1 MISVDIVYV
10 TYSSEKWIDGYFRS
24 LLCSDYDLKRVN
36 LYFVDNG
43 SKDGT
48 VEKLESLK
56 KEFGTRFGEFA
67 IYQSKENVGFG
78 AGNNIG
84 VSLGH
89 SPYVFCSNID
99 TELYEDTL
107 SQISKAVEADRDSEF
122 ALWELR
128 QFPYEHPKFYDP
140 ITLETSWSSG
150 AAFVI
155 RRDVY
160 EQIGGFDEQFFMYAE
175 DVDLSWRVRAAGYKL
190 KYVPKAV
197 IQHFCYQTAGEVK
210 PTQYI
215 YSPIGN
221 LQLRYKFG
229 TRADRVWG
237 WQFVFFKFLR
247 RPAPFPNARKM
258 FLKALM
264 QSGKKRKAALQWQK
278 EHQTEI
284 ENQKFTFYGMDYEL
298 RRRGDFWV
306 NERPKTEKK
315 VSVIVR
321 TCGRPD
327 VLRATLISLRNQT
340 YPNIEI
346 VVVEDGEAASKQMLE
361 TEFSDLPIVYQATGV
376 KGGRCKAGNQALSLA
391 TGDYLNFLDDD
402 DVFYAD
408 HIETLVMTL
417 QNHPDSA
424 AAYALGF
431 ETPIEIQSL
440 KPYRYQLKSYNTT
453 VDVPFD
459 KIELMHHNCFP
470 IQTVLF
476 NRELYEKH
484 GGFDEELDM
493 LEDWD
498 FWIRYASEDWFE
510 YVPKTTS
517 QYRVPANRTV
527 VQERQKKLD
536 EAYKMVQDKHRKDKF
551 VLTGDEL
558 IGEYQQSLKKI
569 MLASRSQSSG
579 GRLSNL
585 LFRGIR
591 KMYHVFKS
599 CKARFLRVIGR
610 L

>member
-10 TYSSEKWIDGYFRS
+10 TYHSAKWIDGYFKS
-24 LLCSDYDLKRVN
+24 LLCSDYDLKKVN

-43 SKDGT
+43 SKDET
-48 VEKLESLK
+48 IKKLEEK
-56 KEFGTRFGEFA
+56 KKQVGSRFGNFV
-67 IYQSKENVGFG
+67 IHQSKENVGFG

-84 VSLGH
+84 VSLGQ

-107 SQISKAVEADRDSEF
+107 AQLSRTVEADRGSEF

-160 EQIGGFDEQFFMYAE
+160 EKIGGFDEQFFMYAE

-221 LQLRYKFG
+221 LRLRYKFG

-237 WQFVFFKFLR
+237 WQFLLANRLGRK
-247 RPAPFPNARKM
+247 APFPGAKRM
-258 FLKALM
+258 FSKALT
-264 QSGKKRKAALQWQK
+264 QSRRNRTDALKWNRA
-278 EHQTEI
+278 HRAEI
-284 ENQKFTFYGMDYEL
+284 EKQKFKFYGMDYEL

-306 NERPKTEKK
+306 NERPMADKK
-315 VSVIVR
+315 VSVLVR

-327 VLRATLISLRNQT
+327 VLRETLISLRNQT
-340 YPNIEI
+340 YPNLEI
-346 VVVEDGEAASKQMLE
+346 VVVEDGEPAAQRMIE
-361 TEFSDLPIVYQATGV
+361 TEFGDLPIVYKATGE
-376 KGGRCKAGNQALSLA
+376 KGGRCKAGNLALKLS

-408 HIETLVMTL
+408 HVETLVMAL
-417 QNHPDSA
+417 QNHPNSA

-431 ETPIEIQSL
+431 ETPIEVQSL
-440 KPYRYQLKSYNTT
+440 QPYRYQIKSYNTT
-453 VDVPFD
+453 VDVPFS
-459 KIELMHHNCFP
+459 KLELIHHNCFP

-476 NRELYEKH
+476 RRELYEKH
-484 GGFDEELDM
+484 GGFDEKLDM

-498 FWIRYASEDWFE
+498 FWIRYASKDWFE

-517 QYRVPANRTV
+517 QYRIPANQTV
-527 VQERQKKLD
+527 VKERQKKLD
-536 EAYKMVQDKHRKDKF
+536 EAYKNVQEKFKKDRF

-569 MLASRSQSSG
+569 ILTARTQSNGSLAALFFKGARKVYRISQSAKTCIL
-579 GRLSNL
+579 RMN
-585 LFRGIR
+585 GI
-591 KMYHVFKS
+591 V
-599 CKARFLRVIGR
+599 
-610 L
+610 

>member
-10 TYSSEKWIDGYFRS
+10 TYSSEKWIDGYFKS

-56 KEFGTRFGEFA
+56 KECGTRFGEFA

-107 SQISKAVEADRDSEF
+107 SQIAKAVEADRDSEF

-175 DVDLSWRVRAAGYKL
+175 DVDLSWRVRASGYKL

-197 IQHFCYQTAGEVK
+197 IRHFCYQSAGEVK

-237 WQFVFFKFLR
+237 WQFVFLKFLR

-264 QSGKKRKAALQWQK
+264 QSRKKRKAALQWRK
-278 EHQTEI
+278 EHRTET

-306 NERPKTEKK
+306 NERPKTGKK

-327 VLRATLISLRNQT
+327 VLRETLISLRNQT

-346 VVVEDGEAASKQMLE
+346 VVVEDGEAVSKQMLE

-376 KGGRCKAGNQALSLA
+376 KGGRCKAGNLALSLA

-431 ETPIEIQSL
+431 ETPIEILSL
-440 KPYRYQLKSYNTT
+440 KPYRYQIKSYNTA

-536 EAYKMVQDKHRKDKF
+536 EAYKMVQVKHRKDKF

-558 IGEYQQSLKKI
+558 IGDYQQSLKKI

-579 GRLSNL
+579 KGLSNL
-585 LFRGIR
+585 LFRAVR
-591 KMYHVFKS
+591 KLYHICQS
-599 CKARFLRVIGR
+599 ARILLLRTGGR
-610 L
+610 V

>member
-10 TYSSEKWIDGYFRS
+10 TYFSEKWLDGYFKS
-24 LLCSDYDLKRVN
+24 LLSADYDLKRVN

-48 VEKLESLK
+48 VEKLEALK
-56 KEFGTRFGEFA
+56 KEFGIRFGEFA

-107 SQISKAVEADRDSEF
+107 AQISKAVEADRDSEF

-175 DVDLSWRVRAAGYKL
+175 DVDLSWRVRVAGYKL

-306 NERPKTEKK
+306 NERPKSKKK

-327 VLRATLISLRNQT
+327 ILRETLISLRNQT

-346 VVVEDGEAASKQMLE
+346 VVVEDGEAVSKQMLE

-376 KGGRCKAGNQALSLA
+376 KGGRCKAGNLALSLA

-408 HIETLVMTL
+408 HIETLVMAM

-440 KPYRYQLKSYNTT
+440 KPYRYQIKSYDIT

-476 NRELYEKH
+476 SRKLYEKH

-517 QYRVPANRTV
+517 QYRVPANRAV
-527 VQERQKKLD
+527 AVERQKMLD
-536 EAYKMVQDKHRKDKF
+536 EAYKSIQDRHRKDRF
-551 VLTGDEL
+551 ILTGDALLEACRP
-558 IGEYQQSLKKI
+558 SLKQI
-569 MLASRSQSSG
+569 ILASRSQSG
-579 GRLSNL
+579 GNGFSDL

-591 KMYHVFKS
+591 KLYHIIKS
-599 CKARFLRVIGR
+599 AKMWILRICGK

>member
-10 TYSSEKWIDGYFRS
+10 TYFSEKWLDGYFKS
-24 LLCSDYDLKRVN
+24 LLSADYDLKRVN

-43 SKDGT
+43 SEDGT
-48 VEKLESLK
+48 IKKLEEVK
-56 KEFGTRFGEFA
+56 KEFGARFGEF
-67 IYQSKENVGFG
+67 IIHQSKENVGFG

-107 SQISKAVEADRDSEF
+107 AQISKAVEADQDSEF

-237 WQFVFFKFLR
+237 WQFVWINFLR
-247 RPAPFPNARKM
+247 RRAPFPRGRRM

-264 QSGKKRKAALQWQK
+264 QSIKKRRAALKWRK
-278 EHQTEI
+278 EHQSEI
-284 ENQKFTFYGMDYEL
+284 ERHKFTFYAMDYEL

-306 NERPKTEKK
+306 NERPRQEKK

-327 VLRATLISLRNQT
+327 VLRETLISLRNQT
-340 YPNIEI
+340 YPNLEI
-346 VVVEDGEAASKQMLE
+346 VVVEDGQAAAKGMIE
-361 TEFSDLPIVYQATGV
+361 TEFADLPIIYQATGI
-376 KGGRCKAGNQALSLA
+376 KGGRCKAGNLALSLA

-408 HIETLVMTL
+408 HIETLVMAM

-440 KPYRYQLKSYNTT
+440 KPYRYQTKSYDIT

-476 NRELYEKH
+476 SRKLYEKH

-517 QYRVPANRTV
+517 QYRVPANRAV
-527 VQERQKKLD
+527 VQERQRKLD
-536 EAYKMVQDKHRKDKF
+536 EAYKTVQDKHRQDKF
-551 VLTGDEL
+551 ILTGDEL

-569 MLASRSQSSG
+569 MLASRSRCG
-579 GRLSNL
+579 GKGFFNL
-585 LFRGIR
+585 LFRAVR
-591 KMYHVFKS
+591 KLYHICQS
-599 CKARFLRVIGR
+599 AKAFILKMIGK

>member
-10 TYSSEKWIDGYFRS
+10 TYYSAKWIDGYFKS
-24 LLCSDYDLKRVN
+24 LLRSDYDLKKVN

-43 SKDGT
+43 SKDET
-48 VEKLESLK
+48 IKKLEEK
-56 KEFGTRFGEFA
+56 KKQVGSRFGNFV
-67 IYQSKENVGFG
+67 IHQSKENVGFG

-84 VSLGH
+84 VSLGQ

-107 SQISKAVEADRDSEF
+107 AQLSRTVEADRGSEF

-160 EQIGGFDEQFFMYAE
+160 EKIGGFDEQFFMYVE

-229 TRADRVWG
+229 TKLDRILG
-237 WQFVFFKFLR
+237 WQFIWINFLR
-247 RPAPFPNARKM
+247 KRAPFPHGRKM
-258 FLKALM
+258 FLKALI
-264 QSGKKRKAALQWQK
+264 QSGKKRRAALKWRA
-278 EHQTEI
+278 EHCTEL
-284 ENQKFTFYGMDYEL
+284 EKQRFTFYGMDYEL

-306 NERPKTEKK
+306 NERPMADKK
-315 VSVIVR
+315 VSLLVR

-327 VLRATLISLRNQT
+327 VLRETLISLRNQT
-340 YPNIEI
+340 YPNLEI
-346 VVVEDGEAASKQMLE
+346 VVVEDGEPTAQRMIE
-361 TEFSDLPIVYQATGV
+361 TEFADLPIIYEATGE
-376 KGGRCKAGNQALSLA
+376 KGGRCKAGNLALKLS

-408 HIETLVMTL
+408 HVETLVMAL
-417 QNHPDSA
+417 QNHPNSA

-431 ETPIEIQSL
+431 ETPIEVQSL
-440 KPYRYQLKSYNTT
+440 RPYRYQIKNYNTA
-453 VDVPFD
+453 VDVQFS
-459 KIELMHHNCFP
+459 KSELLYHNCFP
-470 IQTVLF
+470 IQSVMF
-476 NRELYEKH
+476 SRRLYEKH
-484 GGFDEELDM
+484 GGFDEKLDM

-510 YVPKTTS
+510 YIPKTTS
-517 QYRVPANRTV
+517 QYRVPANQIV
-527 VQERQKKLD
+527 VKERQRKLD
-536 EAYKMVQDKHRKDKF
+536 EAYKDVQDKHRNDRF
-551 VLTGDEL
+551 VLTGGEL

-569 MLASRSQSSG
+569 MLAARTQG
-579 GRLSNL
+579 GNRPTSNL
-585 LFRGIR
+585 IFRVVR
-591 KMYHVFKS
+591 KVYHICQAV
-599 CKARFLRVIGR
+599 KARARKIFGKT
-610 L
+610 